1 LGQIVKNSAKSGLT
15 LTINPASPLDVETI
29 LEALRPAIMAAKFA
43 KNCEFFNIFNNLNT
57 FYQPW

>member
-43 KNCEFFNIFNNLNT
+43 KNM
-57 FYQPW
+57 